1 MEIVGTVYNNAS
13 RNAGLGTRSLIG
25 KVMEKLAHDSLA
37 RDSLSFGSK
46 SLVNE
51 EGIMTLD
58 LKHSVAAAGLALFC
72 TVGLGTAQAANLLA
86 TETAGDIA
94 TFVPDANWDRTPFTF
109 TSTGE
114 SATGSG
120 AYLANSTA
128 TGSALVVFTE
138 PGGGNSDW
146 LELIYSGPGGV
157 GTETVQALW
166 RSDADPGGLPALPAG
181 VTPQFLLETGASQ
194 DVTALLVASATASG
208 FAFPSNITVQ
218 AQSDAG
224 PERVPEPAT
233 LGLLAVAIAAFGGLR
248 VAQRQAH
255 S

>member
-1 MEIVGTVYNNAS
+1 M
-13 RNAGLGTRSLIG
+13 RR
-25 KVMEKLAHDSLA
+25 
-37 RDSLSFGSK
+37 
-46 SLVNE
+46 
-51 EGIMTLD
+51 GIMTLD

-109 TSTGE
+109 TSSGE

-120 AYLANSTA
+120 AYLAATTA
-128 TGSALVVFTE
+128 TGSALVVLTE

-146 LELIYSGPGGV
+146 LELIYSGSGSF

-166 RSDADPGGLPALPAG
+166 RSDSDPGGLPALPSG
-181 VTPQFLLETGASQ
+181 VTPSFLLETGGVQ
-194 DVTALLVASATASG
+194 DVTALLAASATASG

-218 AQSDAG
+218 VQSDVAD
-224 PERVPEPAT
+224 VPEPSSLVLLSIGIA
-233 LGLLAVAIAAFGGLR
+233 GLGGLGMVR
-248 VAQRQAH
+248 RRKH

>member
-1 MEIVGTVYNNAS
+1 
-13 RNAGLGTRSLIG
+13 
-25 KVMEKLAHDSLA
+25 
-37 RDSLSFGSK
+37 
-46 SLVNE
+46 
-51 EGIMTLD
+51 MTLN
-58 LKHSVAAAGLALFC
+58 LRCLIVAAGRALGC
-72 TVGLGTAQAANLLA
+72 TVWPGTAQASNILA
-86 TETAGDIA
+86 TETLADIA

-181 VTPQFLLETGASQ
+181 VTPQFLL
-194 DVTALLVASATASG
+194 
-208 FAFPSNITVQ
+208 
-218 AQSDAG
+218 
-224 PERVPEPAT
+224 
-233 LGLLAVAIAAFGGLR
+233 
-248 VAQRQAH
+248 
-255 S
+255 

>member
-1 MEIVGTVYNNAS
+1 
-13 RNAGLGTRSLIG
+13 
-25 KVMEKLAHDSLA
+25 
-37 RDSLSFGSK
+37 
-46 SLVNE
+46 
-51 EGIMTLD
+51 MTLD

-146 LELIYSGPGGV
+146 LELIYSGPGGL

-166 RSDADPGGLPALPAG
+166 RSMPIPAACRPYRRALPLR
-181 VTPQFLLETGASQ
+181 FS
-194 DVTALLVASATASG
+194 SR
-208 FAFPSNITVQ
+208 
-218 AQSDAG
+218 
-224 PERVPEPAT
+224 PERA
-233 LGLLAVAIAAFGGLR
+233 R
-248 VAQRQAH
+248 R
-255 S
+255 SRRC